1 MTYASGAACTLAQR
15 CDSAVSRMLLIVG
28 SAAPSGLSRAISSA
42 WHTTG
47 STLGLASG
55 GGADDEV
62 TDEGVEAVVFGVAE
76 TEERSLLEAGFVG
89 PLMP

>member
-1 MTYASGAACTLAQR
+1 M
-15 CDSAVSRMLLIVG
+15 VG

-47 STLGLASG
+47 STLGLARG

-62 TDEGVEAVVFGVAE
+62 TDEGVETVVFGVAE
-76 TEERSLLEAGFVG
+76 AEAEARSLLGAGFGG

>member
-1 MTYASGAACTLAQR
+1 M
-15 CDSAVSRMLLIVG
+15 
-28 SAAPSGLSRAISSA
+28 
-42 WHTTG
+42 
-47 STLGLASG
+47 ASG

-76 TEERSLLEAGFVG
+76 TEERSLLEAGFGG